1 MLGTHMVAVVV
12 SEVRQAELCTAE
24 GAEVTVHNGQV
35 WAAGEAARHGHS
47 DYWRARF
54 DEVQMRG

>member
-24 GAEVTVHNGQV
+24 GAEVTIHNGQV
-35 WAAGEAARHGHS
+35 WAASEAARLG
-47 DYWRARF
+47 
-54 DEVQMRG
+54 